1 MKFWLGGPDPLDYIS
16 MYSNPG
22 DGRKGIPAHWHYIS
36 FGLSDL
42 FGDGRV
48 HDPSSGAGGR
58 SGFGFELTFR
68 LKREADEVSPPTWPA
83 GVMQSLAKYVFS
95 SENIL
100 CPGDHVS
107 WNSSLDNSD
116 SRIQHMLLTEDPQL
130 GNIGTPLGSVSF
142 VQIIGVCSEELRAA
156 QQWNGPGVID
166 LMKAVPAAGGQW
178 LVTDM
183 RRGESIFDLDPE
195 LKEAV
200 EDGIAAEGSNLSGAS
215 AKISWSETAP
225 VFCSETAPEAKG
237 EGAKDGDPE
246 PENVSSREPIK
257 SQVVTIEDV
266 EEKRSALSPTLSQR
280 NVSRSSRMSTN
291 DNQDRSS
298 RMSTNNAI
306 DAEVITGD
314 EPIELTHTQYPP
326 VVHIT
331 MNHEAGTILPLA
343 LRGRLK
349 HGRHFTFKTVTGSL
363 AITFLTESV
372 TGSYVNTQQPFAL
385 HGPWLQVLIPNQSL
399 DLVLQ
404 DLSQLNSLQSV
415 S

>member
-1 MKFWLGGPDPLDYIS
+1 
-16 MYSNPG
+16 
-22 DGRKGIPAHWHYIS
+22 
-36 FGLSDL
+36 
-42 FGDGRV
+42 
-48 HDPSSGAGGR
+48 
-58 SGFGFELTFR
+58 
-68 LKREADEVSPPTWPA
+68 
-83 GVMQSLAKYVFS
+83 
-95 SENIL
+95 
-100 CPGDHVS
+100 
-107 WNSSLDNSD
+107 
-116 SRIQHMLLTEDPQL
+116 MLLTEDPQL
-130 GNIGTPLGSVSF
+130 GNICTPLGSVSF

-215 AKISWSETAP
+215 AKISWSETPPVFCSETAPVSCSETAP
-225 VFCSETAPEAKG
+225 VFCSETPPEAKG